1 MKLYKA
7 IDKLDNNETFFLVY
21 DDGSVAPMPVCDVSV
36 VKRNVDYYAR
46 NKASR
51 FADAV
56 DPVLV
61 AEW

>member
-1 MKLYKA
+1 MKLFQA
-7 IDKLDNNETFFLVY
+7 IDKLDNTETFFLVY
-21 DDGSVAPMPVCDVSV
+21 GDGSVAPMPVCDIAL
-36 VKRNVDYYAR
+36 VKYNAAYYAR
-46 NKASR
+46 DDASR